1 MGNEKF
7 IGHIEE
13 ELERLKEELDQVQKD
28 IVSAEAILVKKKEQQ
43 EKLKQEL
50 IAVDS
55 MKMAYSQLSQKT
67 TEDDLQQPPE
77 GYSEEQQ

>member
-77 GYSEEQQ
+77 RYSEEQQ